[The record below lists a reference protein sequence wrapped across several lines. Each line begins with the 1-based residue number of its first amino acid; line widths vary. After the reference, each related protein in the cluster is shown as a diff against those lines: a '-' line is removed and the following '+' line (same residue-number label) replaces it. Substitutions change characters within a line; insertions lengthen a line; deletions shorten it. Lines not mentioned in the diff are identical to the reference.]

1 MSIFDRN
8 KKDPLRD
15 VVMKIFDPNI
25 DSPDVFFKMD
35 EMDGKQILRKYD
47 KSSGEVR
54 YAGTYEILF
63 KTEDLNRFCLIMTRI
78 ANEKPVDAD
87 LVSLGEEYDTWI
99 AAEYSPGTHG
109 RIFLKPL
116 PQEVVMRITEK
127 YEKKLSKKRRAS
139 K

>member
-1 MSIFDRN
+1 MSIFDQN

-35 EMDGKQILRKYD
+35 EADGKQVLRKYD

-63 KTEDLNRFCLIMTRI
+63 KTEDLNRFYLIMTRI
-78 ANEKPVDAD
+78 ANEKPVDED
-87 LVSLGEEYDTWI
+87 LVPLGEELDTLI

-109 RIFLKPL
+109 RIYLKVL
-116 PQEVVMRITEK
+116 PQEAVERITK
-127 YEKKLSKKRRAS
+127 QYERKSRKRQKR
-139 K
+139 

>member
-63 KTEDLNRFCLIMTRI
+63 KTEDLKRFCLIMTRI

-87 LVSLGEEYDTWI
+87 LTPLGEEYDTWI